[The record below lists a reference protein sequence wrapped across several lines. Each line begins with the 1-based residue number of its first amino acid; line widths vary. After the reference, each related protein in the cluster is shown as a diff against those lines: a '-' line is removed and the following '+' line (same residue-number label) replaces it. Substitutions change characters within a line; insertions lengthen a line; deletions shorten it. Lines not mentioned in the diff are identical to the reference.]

1 MLIIYRYWFTQFEH
15 LFHHF
20 HLFFWMH
27 ISGDSPSP
35 KKWAKLVHQK
45 RFGMW
50 SLTKSLTKLFWLSS
64 NHICRMDIYRKIR
77 SLNVVFIVL
86 VTKFTKIFQLLI
98 LDLKMCSFS
107 HHKRWRVS
115 TRKKI
120 IFFQKCYR
128 SSFEG
133 YKKWMHQKIRSFNV
147 FFIVLDFRYK
157 LPKGFQLICGQG
169 TRVSI
174 KLFPLVL
181 NLFW

>member
-1 MLIIYRYWFTQFEH
+1 
-15 LFHHF
+15 
-20 HLFFWMH
+20 MH

-120 IFFQKCYR
+120 IFFQKCCR

-133 YKKWMHQKIRSFNV
+133 YKKWMHQKIRSLNV
-147 FFIVLDFRYK
+147 FFIVLDTKVTKRVPAYK
-157 LPKGFQLICGQG
+157 WAGYCNCSYRVFIFLPGFDVWSGPGCYCSANSCMYWYPAGY
-169 TRVSI
+169 VM
-174 KLFPLVL
+174 
-181 NLFW
+181 

>member
-1 MLIIYRYWFTQFEH
+1 
-15 LFHHF
+15 
-20 HLFFWMH
+20 MH

-64 NHICRMDIYRKIR
+64 NDICRMDIYRKIR

-133 YKKWMHQKIRSFNV
+133 YKKWMHQKIRSLNV
-147 FFIVLDFRYK
+147 FFIVLDTK
-157 LPKGFQLICGQG
+157 VTK
-169 TRVSI
+169 RVPAN
-174 KLFPLVL
+174 KWAGYTVVLVVHTHTVCVYTVVPMVVYTQVYSTI
-181 NLFW
+181 